1 MALRELY
8 MKHFVLFI
16 TMWVLLSC
24 AGEPSRLSS
33 ITGKQLPINN
43 DIIPVDSVEAFVE
56 PYRNRVN
63 AVLDSVLA
71 YAPVTLTKTDGLL
84 NSSEGNLMADIIL
97 RQARPVFKSRTGKD
111 IDMSLMNFGG
121 IRNVISAGPVTAR
134 TAFEVMPFEN
144 YIVVLEIPGTTVRQ
158 MVNYLIASDRPEPIA
173 GLQITIDGNGDLQ
186 AVSIGGVPL
195 DERKTYYLATIN
207 YLLEGGGNADFLKN
221 NKQVTDLDYLVR
233 NAMIDYF
240 SAVDTVRAAVDD
252 RFIQI
257 ENP

>member
-1 MALRELY
+1 

-16 TMWVLLSC
+16 TLGVLFSC
-24 AGEPSRLSS
+24 SRGTSHLRE
-33 ITGKQLPINN
+33 ITGTQLPVQGEIVPS
-43 DIIPVDSVEAFVE
+43 DTIEAFIK
-56 PYRNRVN
+56 PYRERIDF
-63 AVLDSVLA
+63 VLDSVLA
-71 YAPVTLTKTDGLL
+71 YAPRTLTKTDGHL

-97 RQARPVFKSRTGKD
+97 TQARAVYKMRTGKD

-144 YIVVLEIPGTTVRQ
+144 YIVVLEIPGSTVRE
-158 MVNYLIASDRPEPIA
+158 MVNSLISSGSPQPMA
-173 GLQITIDGNGDLQ
+173 GFQIVLDTDGNLK
-186 AVSIGGVPL
+186 AVNIGGVPL
-195 DERKTYYLATIN
+195 DEQKTYVLATID
-207 YLLEGGGNADFLKN
+207 YLLEGGGNADFLKKN
-221 NKQVTDLDYLVR
+221 RQVTDLDYLLR

-240 SAVDTVRAAVDD
+240 SAVDTVQASIDD